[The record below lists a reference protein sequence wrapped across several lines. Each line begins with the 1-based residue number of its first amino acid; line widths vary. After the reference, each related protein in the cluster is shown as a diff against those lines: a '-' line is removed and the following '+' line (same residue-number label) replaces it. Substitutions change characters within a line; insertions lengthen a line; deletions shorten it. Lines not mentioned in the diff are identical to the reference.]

1 EATRGGRHG
10 AHFTDPPACSL
21 ARTQSEGAGR
31 GTGPSGF
38 DHRGDQG
45 VPREEVSWERPGNK
59 AATVMPAVMPK
70 PTPFRDNWRRPAR
83 RAKENRPG
91 NIGFPGRPVMGAAK
105 CVAKQSDELFER
117 VHHALY
123 EAFFTESRNIA
134 EAKEVAA
141 IVAAAGA
148 DMERFTADF
157 EAGIGRD
164 AVIGDYEAAVS
175 EHGVR

>member
-91 NIGFPGRPVMGAAK
+91 NIGFPGRPVNPFGLRIHRAPGMLAPVNRPVRVIAY
-105 CVAKQSDELFER
+105 SDYL
-117 VHHALY
+117 
-123 EAFFTESRNIA
+123 
-134 EAKEVAA
+134 
-141 IVAAAGA
+141 
-148 DMERFTADF
+148 
-157 EAGIGRD
+157 
-164 AVIGDYEAAVS
+164 
-175 EHGVR
+175 

>member
-1 EATRGGRHG
+1 LRKELGPVVTIESRAFPLRPISAHGVGFKSTYREAG
-10 AHFTDPPACSL
+10 
-21 ARTQSEGAGR
+21 
-31 GTGPSGF
+31 
-38 DHRGDQG
+38 
-45 VPREEVSWERPGNK
+45 
-59 AATVMPAVMPK
+59 
-70 PTPFRDNWRRPAR
+70 WRRCAEMSAADGIRFTPWPHAELPGWSLPAL
-83 RAKENRPG
+83 A
-91 NIGFPGRPVMGAAK
+91 AAK

-134 EAKEVAA
+134 DAKEVAA

-175 EHGVR
+175 EHGVRSIPTVIVPDTGRALVGLADYAVYRAAVEEALA

>member
-1 EATRGGRHG
+1 MSAADGIR
-10 AHFTDPPACSL
+10 FTPWPHAELPGWSLPAL
-21 ARTQSEGAGR
+21 A
-31 GTGPSGF
+31 
-38 DHRGDQG
+38 
-45 VPREEVSWERPGNK
+45 
-59 AATVMPAVMPK
+59 
-70 PTPFRDNWRRPAR
+70 
-83 RAKENRPG
+83 
-91 NIGFPGRPVMGAAK
+91 AAK

-134 EAKEVAA
+134 DAKEVAA

-157 EAGIGRD
+157 ESGIGRD

-175 EHGVR
+175 EHGVRSIPTVVVPDTGRALVGLADYAVYRAAVEEALA